1 MGIID
6 SVLSI
11 GSTVLDRVITDKNA
25 REKAKEELQKAIT
38 EQDFQLSLGQIN
50 INAEEAKSENIFKSG
65 WRPGIGWVCGIAFSL
80 HFVFFPILNWFLML
94 FHQQPIL
101 VPFDMATLNTVLGG
115 LLGIGGL
122 RTIEKIK
129 GAN

>member
-11 GSTVLDRVITDKNA
+11 GSTVLDRVIPDVNA
-25 REKAKEELQKAIT
+25 REKAKQELAKAIS
-38 EQDFQLSLGQIN
+38 EQDFQLALGQIN
-50 INAEEAKSENIFKSG
+50 INAEEAKSENLFKSG
-65 WRPGIGWVCGIAFSL
+65 WRPSIGWACSFTFIL
-80 HFVFFPILNWFLML
+80 NFVLFPILNYFIMM
-94 FHQQPIL
+94 FGHQPIL
-101 VPFDMATLNTVLGG
+101 IPFDTNTLMTVLGG

-129 GAN
+129 GVA

>member
-11 GSTVLDRVITDKNA
+11 GSTVLDRVIPDVNA
-25 REKAKEELQKAIT
+25 REKAKQELAKAIS
-38 EQDFQLSLGQIN
+38 EQDFQLALGQIQ
-50 INAEEAKSENIFKSG
+50 INQEEAKSENIFKSG
-65 WRPGIGWVCGIAFSL
+65 WRPSIGWACSL
-80 HFVFFPILNWFLML
+80 TFILNFVLFPIVNYFLMM
-94 FHQQPIL
+94 FGHAAIL
-101 VPFDMATLNTVLGG
+101 IPFDTNTLMTVLGG

-129 GAN
+129 GVN

>member
-11 GSTVLDRVITDKNA
+11 GSTILDRVIPDVNA
-25 REKAKEELQKAIT
+25 REKAKQELEKALS
-38 EQDFQLSLGQIN
+38 EQDFQLALGQIQ
-50 INAEEAKSENIFKSG
+50 INQEEAKSENIFKSG
-65 WRPGIGWVCGIAFSL
+65 WRPSIGHAA
-80 HFVFFPILNWFLML
+80 IL
-94 FHQQPIL
+94 I
-101 VPFDMATLNTVLGG
+101 PFDTNTLMTVLGG

-129 GAN
+129 GVN

>member
-50 INAEEAKSENIFKSG
+50 INAEEAKSENIFSSCCDVIFVGLSFCTNNLSSNNLFIFTVFK
-65 WRPGIGWVCGIAFSL
+65 IYIFS
-80 HFVFFPILNWFLML
+80 
-94 FHQQPIL
+94 
-101 VPFDMATLNTVLGG
+101 
-115 LLGIGGL
+115 
-122 RTIEKIK
+122 
-129 GAN
+129 

>member
-1 MGIID
+1 MGIVD
-6 SVLSI
+6 SVVGI
-11 GSTVLDRVITDKNA
+11 VGNVLDRVIPDKNA
-25 REKAKEELQKAIT
+25 REKAKEELTKAIND
-38 EQDFQLSLGQIN
+38 QDFQLAIEQIKV
-50 INAEEAKSENIFKSG
+50 NAVEAQSDNIFKSG

-122 RTIEKIK
+122 RTIEKLK
-129 GAN
+129 GAA

>member
-11 GSTVLDRVITDKNA
+11 GSTILDRVIPDVNA
-25 REKAKEELQKAIT
+25 REKAKQELAKAIS
-38 EQDFQLSLGQIN
+38 EQDFQLALGQIQ
-50 INAEEAKSENIFKSG
+50 INQEEAKSENIFKSG
-65 WRPGIGWVCGIAFSL
+65 WRPSIGWACSL
-80 HFVFFPILNWFLML
+80 TFILNFVLFPIVNYFLMM
-94 FHQQPIL
+94 FGHKSIL
-101 VPFDMATLNTVLGG
+101 IPFDTNTLMTVLGG

-129 GAN
+129 GVN

>member
-11 GSTVLDRVITDKNA
+11 GSTILDRVIPDVNA
-25 REKAKEELQKAIT
+25 REKAKQELAKAIS
-38 EQDFQLSLGQIN
+38 EQDFQLALGQIQ
-50 INAEEAKSENIFKSG
+50 INQEEAKSENIFKSG
-65 WRPGIGWVCGIAFSL
+65 WRPSIGWACSL
-80 HFVFFPILNWFLML
+80 TFILNFVLFPIVNYFLMM
-94 FHQQPIL
+94 FGHAAIL
-101 VPFDMATLNTVLGG
+101 IPFDTNTLMTVLGG

-129 GAN
+129 GVN

>member
-11 GSTVLDRVITDKNA
+11 GSTILDRVIPDVNA
-25 REKAKEELQKAIT
+25 REKAKQELEKALS
-38 EQDFQLSLGQIN
+38 EQDFQLALGQIQ
-50 INAEEAKSENIFKSG
+50 INQEEAKSENIFKSG
-65 WRPGIGWVCGIAFSL
+65 WRPSIGWACSL
-80 HFVFFPILNWFLML
+80 TFILNFVLFPIVNYFLMM
-94 FHQQPIL
+94 FGHAAIL
-101 VPFDMATLNTVLGG
+101 IPFDTNTLMTVLGG

-129 GAN
+129 GVN